1 MERGER
7 AVYNEHGVAGSAK
20 TPTVP
25 QAHSEMSIGDNIMHP
40 QGTHVP
46 SRMEVD
52 EPSFS
57 VPPTQAFGSASFSV
71 PPTQAVG
78 GMSTGSTSA
87 PSVFCVLGEGAAYV
101 HRN

>member
-7 AVYNEHGVAGSAK
+7 AVHNEHGVSGAATTPSA
-20 TPTVP
+20 P
-25 QAHSEMSIGDNIMHP
+25 QAHSEMSVGNNVPHHQD
-40 QGTHVP
+40 THAP

-57 VPPTQAFGSASFSV
+57 VPPTQA
-71 PPTQAVG
+71 VG
-78 GMSTGSTSA
+78 GMSTGSGPSTPVFSA
-87 PSVFCVLGEGAAYV
+87 SSMRGGAYV